1 LKTFARTKLG
11 LSNFMPC
18 DILCEMLLFDNM
30 QSTFDLLQYS
40 VKDHRSKFF

>member
-1 LKTFARTKLG
+1 
-11 LSNFMPC
+11 
-18 DILCEMLLFDNM
+18 MLLFDNM